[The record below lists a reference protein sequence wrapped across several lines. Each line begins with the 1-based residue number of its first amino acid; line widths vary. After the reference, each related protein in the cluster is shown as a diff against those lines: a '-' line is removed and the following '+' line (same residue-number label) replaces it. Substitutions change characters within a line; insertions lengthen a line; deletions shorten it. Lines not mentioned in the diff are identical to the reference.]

1 MPYTMQDF
9 RRDYVKEH
17 LKDLTFEEVLQGL
30 TLEQRLDGVP
40 LKEIEKYLQR
50 LKKRRSH
57 HNERT
62 RKKNKRAICRKT
74 LRRPVA
80 N

>member
-40 LKEIEKYLQR
+40 LKEIEVSPAPQKTPISPQR
-50 LKKRRSH
+50 
-57 HNERT
+57 
-62 RKKNKRAICRKT
+62 KNQKEK
-74 LRRPVA
+74 
-80 N
+80 